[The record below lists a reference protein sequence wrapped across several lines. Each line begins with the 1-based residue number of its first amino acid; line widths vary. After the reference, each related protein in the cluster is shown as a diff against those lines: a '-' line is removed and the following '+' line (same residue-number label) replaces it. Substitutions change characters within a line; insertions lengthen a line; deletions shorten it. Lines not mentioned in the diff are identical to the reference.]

1 MKMQINR
8 LFEIVY
14 ILLNRKTI
22 TARELAEH
30 FEVSVRTI
38 YRDIDA
44 LSIAGIPVYTS
55 KGKSGGISLTD
66 NFVLNKSMLSEK
78 EQEEILMSLK
88 SLSVMKFLDVE
99 PVFKKLSTVFN
110 KEGVSWIDVDLSQW
124 GSDSDEKDKFSL
136 IKTAILNNR
145 VVSFMYYNSNGEKSL
160 RNVEPLKI
168 IFKGQ
173 GWYLYGFCKL
183 KNEFRIFKFTRIKKL
198 NLQND
203 VFKRDIIND
212 TLNISD
218 KLHDSKMVT
227 LNLKIHEN
235 MAYRVYDE
243 FAEENIV
250 KNADGSFNTIA
261 IFPEGD
267 WIYGYIMSYGEYAEV
282 VEPDYIREI
291 IKRKFEEGLKN
302 YI

>member
-1 MKMQINR
+1 MQINR

-282 VEPDYIREI
+282 IEPDYIREI
-291 IKRKFEEGLKN
+291 IRRKFEEGLKN

>member
-1 MKMQINR
+1 MQINR

>member
-1 MKMQINR
+1 MQINR

-218 KLHDSKMVT
+218 KLHDIKMVT

>member
-1 MKMQINR
+1 MQINR

-22 TARELAEH
+22 TARKLAEH
-30 FEVSVRTI
+30 FEVSIRTI

-124 GSDSDEKDKFSL
+124 GSDSNEKEKFSL
-136 IKTAILNNR
+136 IKTAILNNK
-145 VVSFMYYNSNGEKSL
+145 VVSFIYYNSNGEKSL

-198 NLQND
+198 NLQNEI
-203 VFKRDIIND
+203 FKRDIPND
-212 TLNISD
+212 TLNIYD
-218 KLHDSKMVT
+218 KLHDSKRIT
-227 LNLKIHEN
+227 LNLKINEN

-250 KNADGSFNTIA
+250 KNSDGSFNVTA

-282 VEPDYIREI
+282 IEPDYIREI
-291 IKRKFEEGLKN
+291 IKRKFEEGLRN
-302 YI
+302 YM

>member
-1 MKMQINR
+1 MQINR

-30 FEVSVRTI
+30 FEVSIRTI

-44 LSIAGIPVYTS
+44 LAIAGIPVYTS

-99 PVFKKLSTVFN
+99 PVFKKLSTIFN
-110 KEGVSWIDVDLSQW
+110 KEGVSWIDVDISQW
-124 GSDSDEKDKFSL
+124 GSDSNEKEKFNL
-136 IKTAILNNR
+136 IKTAILNNK
-145 VVSFMYYNSNGEKSL
+145 VVSFVYYNSNGEKSL

-198 NLQND
+198 NLENEI
-203 VFKRDIIND
+203 FKRDIPND
-212 TLNISD
+212 TLNLYD
-218 KLHDSKMVT
+218 KLHDSKRIT
-227 LNLKIHEN
+227 LNLKINEN

-243 FAEENIV
+243 FVEENIV
-250 KNADGSFNTIA
+250 KNSDGSFNVTT

-282 VEPDYIREI
+282 IEPDYIRKI

>member
-1 MKMQINR
+1 MQINR

-145 VVSFMYYNSNGEKSL
+145 VVSFIYYNSNGEKSL

-183 KNEFRIFKFTRIKKL
+183 KNEFRVFKFTRIKKL

-203 VFKRDIIND
+203 VFKRDIPNG

-250 KNADGSFNTIA
+250 KNSDGSFNTIA

-282 VEPDYIREI
+282 IEPDYIREI
-291 IKRKFEEGLKN
+291 IRRKFEEGLKN